1 MFHTGI
7 KREIAPAGVILGG
20 MSMAKEIIDE
30 FDHQTAEIVLS
41 DAVESGMLTYYG
53 TRYVVSKL
61 PLLPNYVDTWIQT
74 YLESSEY
81 LTDLMNE
88 FAPPTGTLTPE
99 FQKVYNWYLDNPEDF
114 LRAVSTDYGVI
125 QEKEYEVRI
134 LIDDT
139 DSYLLKDLTTGKYE
153 IGSKEVHPDV
163 ITQYQ
168 SRFTEE
174 DIRSLK
180 NGDVLFERFAYLVK
194 E

>member
-1 MFHTGI
+1 MT
-7 KREIAPAGVILGG
+7 
-20 MSMAKEIIDE
+20 KEIIDG
-30 FDHQTAEIVLS
+30 FDHPTAEKVLS

-74 YLESSEY
+74 YLETSEC

-88 FAPPTGTLTPE
+88 FTPPTDTLSPE
-99 FQKVYNWYLDNPEDF
+99 FQKVYNWYLNNPEDF

-139 DSYLLKDLTTGKYE
+139 HSYLLKDLTTGKYKM
-153 IGSKEVHPDV
+153 GSKEVHSDV

-168 SRFTEE
+168 SRFTEQ

-180 NGDVLFERFAYLVK
+180 NGDALFERFAYLVR
-194 E
+194 